1 LPPLLWHHSFLPP
14 ELSAK
19 IQHRNMRLAAEIVS
33 GINILPKV
41 MGVPIA
47 AGLYLSLA
55 VRGGWRKSAAFAAGV
70 LLFCQPHVAFNSAGS
85 Q

>member
-1 LPPLLWHHSFLPP
+1 MGRVCGRGTRKI
-14 ELSAK
+14 ELIFADPGLERVNSSSAN
-19 IQHRNMRLAAEIVS
+19 QPS
-33 GINILPKV
+33 SYIL
-41 MGVPIA
+41 GVPIA